1 MKVGVIGIGSVGP
14 IHINSL
20 KLQNQEIVALCDLDE
35 TRCEK
40 AKERFGLNSKVYKDY
55 KQMLDECDLDVVH
68 ICTPHYLHAEM
79 ICEGLNRNINVLC
92 EKPLAINEQQLDQ
105 IESAVKASKAQLGIC
120 FQNRFNASTK
130 YIIEILQGKEIRS
143 ASFSIIW
150 NRGADYYSKDAW
162 RGTWD
167 QEGGGVMINQ
177 AIHGLDLMQWI
188 CGMPESVIAYT
199 SNIGLKNQIEVEDTA
214 FGLFRLKNGGTLV
227 VNATNA
233 AAMSLPMCFTLKTDT
248 DTIQLSE
255 DSVVVNGELITKS
268 DGLPFFGKVE
278 WGVSHVNLIKNFY
291 DCLEKGEKFSI
302 DFYEAKNV
310 IKLILA
316 MYRSNGNEVKI
327 Q

>member
-1 MKVGVIGIGSVGP
+1 MKVGVIGVGAVGP
-14 IHINSL
+14 IHIKAL
-20 KLQNQEIVALCDLDE
+20 TLQNQEIVALCDLDE
-35 TRCEK
+35 AKCEK
-40 AKERFGLNSKVYKDY
+40 AKKRFNLKSKVYKDY

-79 ICEGLNRNINVLC
+79 ICEGLKRNVHVLC
-92 EKPLAINEQQLDQ
+92 EKPLAINEEQLNE
-105 IESAVKASKAQLGIC
+105 IEIAVKSSKAQLGIC

-130 YIIEILQGKEIRS
+130 YIKEILDGKEILS
-143 ASFSIIW
+143 ASFDIIW

-162 RGTWD
+162 RGTWA

-199 SNIGLKNQIEVEDTA
+199 SNISLKNQIEVEDTA

-233 AAMSLPMCFTLKTDT
+233 ASKSLPMYYVIKTEEY
-248 DTIQLSE
+248 TIQLSE
-255 DSVVVNGELITKS
+255 ESVIVNGEFITKS

-278 WGVSHVNLIKNFY
+278 WGVSHVNLIKDFY
-291 DCLEKGEKFSI
+291 NCVETGRKFSI
-302 DFYEAKNV
+302 GFYEARNA

-316 MYRSNGNEVKI
+316 MYRSNGKEVKL
-327 Q
+327 